1 MIVWTYSILRISS
14 IFIQLLRSYG
24 LVLNHAVYDYLQHIL
39 SGRKTVE
46 VRVAYANIARLQP
59 GDILWLNEQHRYTI
73 QAIRRY
79 TDFEAMIA
87 AEEPGRIAPELPDRA
102 ALLAACRALYPPDK
116 EALGVVALE
125 ITPAADL

>member
-1 MIVWTYSILRISS
+1 MPRTKTLWLKDE
-14 IFIQLLRSYG
+14 F
-24 LVLNHAVYDYLQHIL
+24 LQHIL

-46 VRVAYANIARLQP
+46 IRVAYANIARLQP

-73 QAIRRY
+73 TAIRRY
-79 TDFEAMIA
+79 ADFEAMVA
-87 AEEPGRIAPELPDRA
+87 AEEPIRIAPELPDRA

-125 ITPAADL
+125 IIPATDL